1 MRFLLVIYDNGSF
14 NHFFPVGAA
23 YIASVL
29 RQSGHEIKVY
39 NQDVHHYPDQHLTSY
54 LDKNYFDAVGIG
66 VIAGY
71 YQYRKLLNLSKAIN
85 ESSNR
90 PPHFI
95 LGGHGPTPDPEFF
108 LQKTGADI
116 AVLGEGEETIIE
128 LMQAISNKEP
138 LNDIQGIAYRD
149 ENKVSTNP
157 QRSSII
163 DIDALPWPAYDLFPI
178 EHYRLLRYPHASNS
192 DFSLA
197 LLSARG
203 CTFTCNFCYRMDK
216 GYRKRNP
223 ENIVE
228 EIKYLQKDFGI
239 TYIDFSDELLM
250 SSKSRVIE
258 LCEVFINSK
267 LKFKWFCNGRLNYAT
282 TEIVQLMKEAG
293 CVFINYGIEAIDDQV
308 LKNMNK
314 SLSTKQII
322 KGIEETLKA
331 GISPG
336 INVIW
341 GNIGDNKDTLRKGV
355 EFLLKYDDGAQLR
368 TIRPVTPYPGSP
380 LFGYAIENSMLKDT
394 EDFYE
399 NKHINSD
406 LLSVNFTDLSDD
418 EFHECLMEANTML
431 IDNYYKKKCN
441 EIKIATKNL
450 YLNNDSS
457 FRGYRHA

>member
-1 MRFLLVIYDNGSF
+1 
-14 NHFFPVGAA
+14 
-23 YIASVL
+23 
-29 RQSGHEIKVY
+29 
-39 NQDVHHYPDQHLTSY
+39 
-54 LDKNYFDAVGIG
+54 
-66 VIAGY
+66 
-71 YQYRKLLNLSKAIN
+71 
-85 ESSNR
+85 
-90 PPHFI
+90 
-95 LGGHGPTPDPEFF
+95 
-108 LQKTGADI
+108 
-116 AVLGEGEETIIE
+116 
-128 LMQAISNKEP
+128 
-138 LNDIQGIAYRD
+138 
-149 ENKVSTNP
+149 
-157 QRSSII
+157 
-163 DIDALPWPAYDLFPI
+163 
-178 EHYRLLRYPHASNS
+178 
-192 DFSLA
+192 
-197 LLSARG
+197 
-203 CTFTCNFCYRMDK
+203 MDK

-431 IDNYYKKKCN
+431 IDNYYNKKCN
-441 EIKIATKNL
+441 EIKIATRNF
-450 YLNNDSS
+450 YLSKDAS